1 MGGNFFSVIW
11 DSLWKIILTYR
22 DSVVEVGN
30 ELKIIEE
37 EHWEYIKPYSHSD
50 NERFDTL
57 TKPTSGDDEVDKP
70 KAFVRRDNYAPYM
83 NLTRNKL
90 MVKYFILTYWKI
102 IYLCIVA
109 SVAIMQIMY
118 YFKYITMKPP
128 LGLLILPMVFYIM
141 GTMFKE
147 FGYR

>member
-11 DSLWKIILTYR
+11 ESLWKNILSYK
-22 DSVVEVGN
+22 DSIVEVGN
-30 ELKIIEE
+30 EIKIIEE

-57 TKPTSGDDEVDKP
+57 TKPTSTSDDVNKP
-70 KAFVRRDNYAPYM
+70 KFVRKDNYAPYM
-83 NLTRNKL
+83 NLTRNK
-90 MVKYFILTYWKI
+90 VIVQYYILTYWKI
-102 IYLCIVA
+102 LYLCVILL
-109 SVAIMQIMY
+109 VAIMQILY

-128 LGLLILPMVFYIM
+128 LGLFILPMVFYIM